1 MSPGLPSILA
11 FSALKWLQRL
21 GGPGLILLGLA
32 DNSVVPLPGSMD
44 VLTILLAASHRNWWF
59 YYSFMATAGAVV
71 GGYVTYRIGSK
82 GGKEMLEQKFP
93 KNKVEKVY
101 QKFEKQGFWTVTVPA
116 MLPPPVPIVPFL
128 LAAGAM
134 QYSRRKFIAS
144 LALGRGIRFTIVGFI
159 AAHYGSALFRFFSQY
174 YRPALYVLI
183 ALAVAGGIVGVF
195 FYLRHRK
202 RAQKEQRGAPA
213 KPKAAKRKIA

>member
-1 MSPGLPSILA
+1 MLHGLPSILA
-11 FSALKWLQRL
+11 FSTLRWLQRL

-44 VLTILLAASHRNWWF
+44 VLTIVLAASHREWWF
-59 YYSFMATAGAVV
+59 YYSFMATVGAVI

-101 QKFEKQGFWTVTVPA
+101 QKFEKRGFWSVTVPA
-116 MLPPPVPIVPFL
+116 LLPPPVPIVPFL

-144 LALGRGIRFTIVGFI
+144 LALGRGIRFAIVGFV
-159 AAHYGSALFRFFSQY
+159 AAHYGSAIFRFFSQY
-174 YRPALYVLI
+174 YKPALYTLI
-183 ALAVAGGIVGVF
+183 GLAVAGGIAGLF
-195 FYLRHRK
+195 FYLRHRQSSRK
-202 RAQKEQRGAPA
+202 NQAVGQAKSKE
-213 KPKAAKRKIA
+213 AKRKVA

>member
-44 VLTILLAASHRNWWF
+44 VLTIVLAASHREWWP
-59 YYSFMATAGAVV
+59 YYSLMATVGAVI

-82 GGKEMLEQKFP
+82 GGKETLEQKFP
-93 KNKVEKVY
+93 KDKVEKVY
-101 QKFEKQGFWTVTVPA
+101 RKFEKGGFWTVTVPA
-116 MLPPPVPIVPFL
+116 LLPPPVPIVPFL

-144 LALGRGIRFTIVGFI
+144 LALGRGIRFTIVGFV
-159 AAHYGSALFRFFSQY
+159 AAHYGSAIFRFFSQY

-183 ALAVAGGIVGVF
+183 ALAVAGGIAALF
-195 FYLRHRK
+195 FYLRHRQSSRK
-202 RAQKEQRGAPA
+202 NQKVGQA
-213 KPKAAKRKIA
+213 KSKAAKRKVA